1 MKVIL
6 LKDVKGT
13 GKKGDIKNVADG
25 YARNFL
31 LKNHLAQSANK
42 TYLEELNSETT
53 RQAKKIEQE
62 LKDQQKAAAKLDGA
76 EIEII
81 EKINPEGRLY
91 AAVSGSKIASAIKKQ
106 LKIEMDGKQIRILS
120 QIKEAGEYDLVA
132 QFSHGLEAEFRV
144 IITAT

>member
-31 LKNHLAQSANK
+31 LKNRLAQSASA
-42 TYLEELNSETT
+42 TYLEELHSETT
-53 RQAKKIEQE
+53 RQVKKTEE
-62 LKDQQKAAAKLDGA
+62 DLKNQQKAAARLDGA

-81 EKINPEGRLY
+81 EKSNPEGRLY
-91 AAVSGSKIASAIKKQ
+91 AAVTAHKISSIIKKQ
-106 LKIEMDGKQIRILS
+106 LKADVDPKQIRIS
-120 QIKEAGEYDLVA
+120 SPVKECGEYELVA
-132 QFSHGLEAEFRV
+132 QFSHGLEAEFKV
-144 IITAT
+144 IVSSQ